1 MSKYSGS
8 LTREQFL
15 FREARIIAKLIV
27 EGKDDS
33 TIIDEIYKDNLF
45 QYPTEKMLKNI
56 IGVCL
61 NRVKSLDHMGLI
73 NELAYGPLELAK
85 QINLYSIMRTNR
97 LVRDFMINVVGSK
110 LKNGDHS
117 LSKLDVN
124 LFFIHIRE
132 QDENASTWTDSTVQK
147 IKQVLI
153 KFLVDLGYLNNIK
166 EGNLQPLYVYPE
178 LIEGI
183 KLNQDHDVLIV
194 FNGMR
199 EVL

>member
-33 TIIDEIYKDNLF
+33 TIMDEIYKDNLF

-73 NELAYGPLELAK
+73 NELAFGPLDLAK

-110 LKNGDHS
+110 LKNGDNS

-153 KFLVDLGYLNNIK
+153 KFLVDLGYLNSIK

-183 KLNQDHDVLIV
+183 KLNKDHDVLIV
-194 FNGMR
+194 FNGMM

>member
-61 NRVKSLDHMGLI
+61 NRVKSLDHIGLI
-73 NELAYGPLELAK
+73 NELAYGPLDLAK

-97 LVRDFMINVVGSK
+97 LVRDFMINVVGLK

-153 KFLVDLGYLNNIK
+153 KFLVDLGYLNSIK

-183 KLNQDHDVLIV
+183 KLNQDHDVLLV

>member
-1 MSKYSGS
+1 MSNYSGS

-33 TIIDEIYKDNLF
+33 TIMDEIYKDNLF

-73 NELAYGPLELAK
+73 NELAFGPLDLAK

-153 KFLVDLGYLNNIK
+153 KFLVDLGYLNSIK

>member
-33 TIIDEIYKDNLF
+33 TIMDEIYKDNLF

-153 KFLVDLGYLNNIK
+153 KFLVDLGYLNSIK

>member
-33 TIIDEIYKDNLF
+33 TIMDEIYKDNLF

-73 NELAYGPLELAK
+73 NELAFGPLDLAK

-110 LKNGDHS
+110 LKNGDNS

-153 KFLVDLGYLNNIK
+153 KFLVDLGYLNSIK

>member
-33 TIIDEIYKDNLF
+33 TIMDEIYKDNLF

-117 LSKLDVN
+117 LSKLDIN

-153 KFLVDLGYLNNIK
+153 KFLVDLGYLNSIK
-166 EGNLQPLYVYPE
+166 EGILQPLYVYPE

>member
-33 TIIDEIYKDNLF
+33 TIMNEIYKDNLF

-73 NELAYGPLELAK
+73 NELAFGPLDLAK

-110 LKNGDHS
+110 LKNGDNS

-153 KFLVDLGYLNNIK
+153 KFLVDLGYLNSIK

>member
-33 TIIDEIYKDNLF
+33 TIMDEIYKDNLF

-73 NELAYGPLELAK
+73 NELAFGPLDLAK

-117 LSKLDVN
+117 LSKLDVT

-153 KFLVDLGYLNNIK
+153 KFLVDLGYLNSIK

>member
-33 TIIDEIYKDNLF
+33 TIMNEIYKDNLF

-73 NELAYGPLELAK
+73 NELAFGPLDLAK

-153 KFLVDLGYLNNIK
+153 KFLVDLGYLNSIK

-183 KLNQDHDVLIV
+183 KLNQDQDVLIV